1 MKTQNAIQFHF
12 FAEIKKKTKQN
23 CHEMLIFVL

>member
-1 MKTQNAIQFHF
+1 MQVYKIQFHF
-12 FAEIKKKTKQN
+12 FAEIKKKQNQN